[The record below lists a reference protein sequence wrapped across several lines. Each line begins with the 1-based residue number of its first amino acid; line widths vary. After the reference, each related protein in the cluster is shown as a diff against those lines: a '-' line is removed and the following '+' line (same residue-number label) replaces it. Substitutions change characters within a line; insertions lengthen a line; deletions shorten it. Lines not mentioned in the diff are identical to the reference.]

1 MPKIYKLAD
10 GSHINVEDAD
20 VKFFTSS
27 EMGKNAKEINFPT
40 EGKQKGATTKS
51 AVAAPNVNR
60 KPADKKN
67 TVSNSVNSSL
77 ASQKNKTLS
86 PEEKV
91 ASDIAAYT
99 ARRKAKGLNTIY
111 SPEQIKAKV
120 KIEADS
126 RKNKNT
132 IAPITSAEEEAYNKY
147 RQNRILTQEDVDQVT
162 FNVNKEKQFKTKAD
176 KVRDESWTDIGASI
190 ENFFTG
196 AEDEKYVPFEAER
209 KQALAEAKIKNQKL
223 TNEQLNTI
231 AERKYKFNQ
240 YKAAAN
246 KKSEQYLKDIGGDEQ
261 DLLES
266 RSKKSVAANKKRIAT
281 QSMLSKDLAGYDY
294 EFKKIEKELKAYGN
308 NPKFSTQ
315 DDVDLYNFKVKQLKD
330 IQGFA
335 KNTYEAYKG
344 NLEDYDK
351 SNDKL
356 GSPEEEYDLAKRHY
370 GFGWELTK
378 VVPAIENFV
387 EGAVGV
393 VSMLNDA
400 ATYFPR
406 KIANDLMGQETNF
419 LTEGTKSI
427 LEFKREREKIQEG
440 FYAKPREVENVE
452 TFMEK
457 GWDLVATQFP
467 NIILMALTG
476 GGSRAVTLAG
486 EEAVALAGKEAA
498 VAGTEAVVAGAEVAE
513 LAAGQ
518 AVNLGGRAAAT
529 EIAEGIG
536 AKLTNSAKWLDKL
549 KATRVGNTVVKA
561 ATLEGTAS
569 KTIAASAAGSK
580 YLDLADTNE
589 KGITNYS
596 PIQMVA
602 SSLLYGYAEG
612 AGENVTTDIFK
623 GAIRPLKALGNDV
636 SKQAFIDSL
645 KKETIASWFGK
656 RGMDML
662 NENISEQV
670 TNIAQNSIDK
680 FMLGKDVGILDNTG
694 TVFKDT
700 TLLTGLMLGA
710 PQIGGLAIKPFIQ
723 PTTQQ
728 KMRDNSSE
736 IARLMVNMNEP
747 NISPATL
754 KAYQSK
760 AEALTNENAAI
771 VQKTIDRIGGMP
783 DDTYKNM
790 LSLDQQQRDLQV
802 EAGKIMK
809 SNESEQSKAQSIS
822 ILSDQYKAKADQL
835 NDLQAN
841 IELMDGISSAYEPKV
856 RKDIYN
862 LLIKA
867 KDINTSMKSLNELQ
881 QTEAKQELKVIQDQ
895 LVSYSNSRVVSEA
908 ENKKNT
914 SLLNKNLAT
923 ASKLAEKI
931 RGGKEFNNA
940 VGEGQA
946 IVVANTTAEA
956 QAIYSQFLNNTGKED
971 SKFDSFGVK
980 LPNGQILIDKQ
991 YALAA
996 REFNVGGHEV
1006 LHVIL
1011 KSQFDDLDIK
1021 EATELKD
1028 KFISVLSDNE
1038 KIELFERLKAYT
1050 SDYLD
1055 ANPDEYLTQFFEIVA
1070 EGKLTWTEKLAD
1082 TFYKIG
1088 KLILPFLKQSGF
1100 QNLEFKDGKDVYDF
1114 IKSYNKD
1121 LRRGNLNERGIALG
1135 KKGIET
1141 ESEKESFSKDGL
1153 KDMASK
1159 IDRHVVGTGA
1169 KTNQEFRES
1178 PKTAGWFFEI
1188 EDNRQ
1193 FESYLKSMI
1202 TADKNLGGL
1211 DSDIK
1216 EDVLRQ
1222 LKETIQDRVLKNF
1235 TPVLD
1240 GKERSLFSYIYGKGD
1255 SNGTGGI
1262 AYKSLL
1268 DIKKKYATSTDN
1280 VSMDYSDG
1288 TTADF
1293 ADESITTEELTDL
1306 ALSGELEAQSS
1317 KLRKEIKA
1325 NGEIGINQALIDQLK
1340 SEVITSLESL
1350 GIEPTDKDYRKKLI
1364 DLYRAKLKAPIA
1376 KLIGGGDAYGKFLK
1390 DNKETLIDNLPVSYF
1405 VQIERLKPAEER
1417 IFSSPV
1423 KRLTTQAEIDKYT
1436 NLGLAYTESDASG
1449 PWLYKKLMPSDEAI
1463 AEFYGTNPGSKLG
1476 STKGTRKDELARII
1490 GVTLAS
1496 DMTPTV
1502 LREKEQA
1509 GDISTADK
1517 NKIAERLQR
1526 DPDLKFSKAANI
1538 ATAIFLLAEKP
1549 NYSRQNVLY
1558 RAFLNTLTPKEK
1570 AIVVN
1575 EFKFKRKPALEKIF
1589 SDIWESDKGV
1599 KYEKDVYVKL
1609 RSLANSK
1616 TGVLQFKDN
1625 NGKIV
1630 DTGYKL
1636 VDLTPDRFNR
1646 WKDDLVLKST
1656 EDGKSDVVNEL
1667 KSKESDPM
1675 GSTSNP
1681 DFIKPGVVSFKK
1693 DFNDYGI
1700 DGKKTMDE
1708 VVDKVLA
1715 NTNRTAFIN
1724 LLLSKLN
1731 DGSGDVI
1738 IKPGTNTIS
1747 ISTDFYKNEE
1757 FKRLKKLATTEVK
1770 KLNISAITKLNDK
1783 KHVLSIRGKAPIA
1796 FRKGDPSTGSPTFTG
1811 LDVLKGDSKVS
1822 VEFRTNA
1829 DPSDKT
1835 NRRVLLERAYFY
1847 LGDNVNIKPG
1857 KDISEDPIAFFNSIK
1872 QSRARNDI
1880 NTIAAIENSLD
1891 PNRKTKGISVLDFD
1905 DTLARTKSNVL
1916 YTMPQ
1921 GWSGKLNAEEF
1932 AASGEELLEA
1942 GAVFD
1947 FSEFSKVN
1955 EGSKGPM
1962 FGKAMKLASKFG
1974 NKDVYVLTARP
1985 ANSKFAIHQFLKEQG
2000 LNLRLDN
2007 IVGLGN
2013 SSAQAKAD
2021 WITAKAAEGY
2031 NDFYFSD
2038 DAIQNVE
2045 AVQKALDIPGV
2056 DSKVRQAIMK
2066 FSLSTKVNLDWE
2078 TNFGVT
2084 SADFKVGQYT
2094 YNVNMSSVK
2103 GYGIPGEANMDEA
2116 FEKIA
2121 NNLKLPVT
2129 YLTENDNIQWV
2140 GFTEKKLGFKILN
2153 TGNAF
2158 EVLGIVTN
2166 ALADYVQKNKV
2177 EGIAF
2182 GADNNEPSRIRLYK
2196 TLASTLGGR
2205 LGWEYTSV
2213 NSFNEDNGVVFVLTP
2228 SKNNSFKNQPKEVQ
2242 DVLNVVDV
2250 KSPMQQSKTKFSKGA
2265 SERFNKI
2272 IEANKG
2278 VEDFKVFSDITA
2290 RRRGAKKNLFDIYV
2304 PPSAADFE
2312 LLLYKFLGKGAEG
2325 EEQKRFFDDMLLKP
2339 YAHGNDLMDAA
2350 RQSIKNDFKELLNTF
2365 PGIKKKLESLIP
2377 DGDYTYD
2384 QAIRVA
2390 MWADEQVEIPG
2401 IAQRDIDRLVKLV
2414 NEDAQLKEFKDRL
2427 ILTGRQGK
2435 GWIAPEKFW
2444 DANTIIS
2451 DLHNLTEGIG
2461 RKKFLKEFIENVEQ
2475 IFGTWEE
2482 GRLVGPNMNKIE
2494 AVYGTNV
2501 REALEDVIYRMTA
2514 GKNRGYGSDK
2524 DTTAWNN
2531 WVNGSTG
2538 TIMFLNTR
2546 SAVLQLIGAFNFLN
2560 FRDNNPY
2567 AAAKAFANQK
2577 QYWEDFAT
2585 IWNSDK
2591 MKERRGGLKEDV
2603 AAAEIANA
2611 AAGSKNKV
2619 NAVVSYLLK
2628 IGYTPTQLADS
2639 FAIASGGSP
2648 FYRNRVKTYVK
2659 EGLSIQ
2665 EAEAKAWDDF
2675 TKVSDETQQSGDPR
2689 DISKQQASA
2698 AGRLLLTF
2706 QNTAMQQSRIVKK
2719 SFLDL
2724 KNGRG
2729 DAKTHVAKIAY
2740 YLAVQN
2746 IMFSVLQ
2753 QGLFAVMF
2761 DDDDDGKD
2769 AKAKKEE
2776 NKALGLAD
2784 DVLDTILRGTG
2795 FTGGIV
2801 ATLKNMALKYL
2812 DEKDKNFKADYAKVV
2827 LEGANISPPIGS
2839 KLRKLYSGFQQTKF
2853 DKDLIAKRGWG
2864 IMQDGRVHLGPNYSI
2879 TGKLVESTTNLP
2891 MDRFVNKVE
2900 NVSQALN
2907 SQNEAWQRVMV
2918 GLGWNPYSLGIE
2930 GSATDKVIREEA
2942 KAERKEAGLEKAKAT
2957 REATK
2962 RAEEEAFEKLPQ
2974 AEKDKIA
2981 LQKFNEKMKKFEE
2994 KVKKDALEEANMTPD
3009 EIALK
3014 KFQKKM
3020 ERKAKTAQYK
3030 ERKLRAQKIR
3040 DSINFDAYMKKKKQ
3054 N

>member
-40 EGKQKGATTKS
+40 EGKQKGVTTKS
-51 AVAAPNVNR
+51 AVVAPNVNR
-60 KPADKKN
+60 KQADKKN
-67 TVSNSVNSSL
+67 TALSSINSSS
-77 ASQKNKTLS
+77 ASPKSKALS

-99 ARRKAKGLNTIY
+99 ARRKAKGLNTFY
-111 SPEQIKAKV
+111 SQDQIKAKV
-120 KIEADS
+120 KAETAS
-126 RKNKNT
+126 RDKKEVVE
-132 IAPITSAEEEAYNKY
+132 PITSFEEEAYKKY
-147 RQNRILTQEDVDQVT
+147 KQNRLLTQDDVDQVA
-162 FNVNKEKQFKTKAD
+162 FNVSKEKQFKTKAD
-176 KVRDESWTDIGASI
+176 KVRDESWTGIGASI

-196 AEDEKYVPFEAER
+196 AEDEKYIPFAEER

-223 TNEQLNTI
+223 TAAQLEAI
-231 AERKYKFNQ
+231 AEKKYKFNQ
-240 YKAAAN
+240 YKLAAS
-246 KKSEQYLKDIGGDEQ
+246 KKSEQYLKDISGEEQ

-266 RSKKSVAANKKRIAT
+266 RSKKNVLANKKRIAT
-281 QSMLSKDLAGYDY
+281 QTMLSKDLAGYDY
-294 EFKKIEKELKAYGN
+294 ELKNKIKEVEAYGK

-315 DDVDLYNFKVKQLKD
+315 DEVDEFNFKVKELKD

-335 KNTYEAYKG
+335 KNTYEAYKS

-356 GSPEEEYDLAKRHY
+356 SSPEEEYDLAKRHY

-378 VVPAIENFV
+378 VVPAVENFV
-387 EGAVGV
+387 EGAVGIT
-393 VSMLNDA
+393 SMLNDA
-400 ATYFPR
+400 VTYLPR
-406 KIANDLMGQETNF
+406 KAVNSLLDKETNF

-457 GWDLVATQFP
+457 GWDLVASQVP
-467 NIILMALTG
+467 NIVLMALTG
-476 GGSRAVTLAG
+476 GGSKAVTLAG
-486 EEAVALAGKEAA
+486 EEAVALAGREAA
-498 VAGTEAVVAGAEVAE
+498 VAGTEAAIVGAEAAE
-513 LAAGQ
+513 LAASQ
-518 AVNLGGRAAAT
+518 ATNIGGKIIAT
-529 EIAEGIG
+529 EVVEGV
-536 AKLTNSAKWLDKL
+536 ATKLTNSAKWLDKL
-549 KATRVGNTVVKA
+549 RSTKVGNTLVKA

-569 KTIAASAAGSK
+569 KTIAASTAGNK
-580 YLDLADTNE
+580 YLELADTND

-612 AGENVTTDIFK
+612 AGENITTDIFK

-636 SKQAFIDSL
+636 SKQAFVESL

-700 TLLTGLMLGA
+700 TLLTSLMIGA
-710 PQIGGLAIKPFIQ
+710 PHVAGLAIKPFIQ

-728 KMRDNSSE
+728 QMRDNSSE

-760 AEALTNENAAI
+760 AEALTADNAAI

-783 DDTYKNM
+783 DNTYKSM
-790 LSLDQQQRDLQV
+790 LTLDQERRDLQV
-802 EAGKIMK
+802 EAGKIAK
-809 SNESEQSKAQSIS
+809 SNESEQSKAQAIS
-822 ILSDQYKAKADQL
+822 ILSDQYKSKSEQL

-881 QTEAKQELKVIQDQ
+881 QTEAKQELKLIQDKI
-895 LVSYSNSRVVSEA
+895 VGYSDARILNEA
-908 ENKKNT
+908 ENKKNV
-914 SLLNKNLAT
+914 SKLNKNLEF
-923 ASKLAEKI
+923 ASTLADKI
-931 RGGKEFNNA
+931 RGGQSFDNA
-940 VGEGQA
+940 VGEGRA
-946 IVVANTTAEA
+946 FIVANTEAEA
-956 QAIYSQFLNNTGKED
+956 QALYSKYLEQSGKADE
-971 SKFDSFGVK
+971 KFDGIGVK
-980 LPNGQILIDKQ
+980 LSNGQILINKE

-996 REFNVGGHEV
+996 QQFNVGGHEV
-1006 LHVIL
+1006 LHVVL
-1011 KSQFDDLDIK
+1011 QSQFNNLK
-1021 EATELKD
+1021 QEEATALKD
-1028 KFISVLSDNE
+1028 KFLNVLSD
-1038 KIELFERLKAYT
+1038 KERAM
-1050 SDYLD
+1050 LD
-1055 ANPDEYLTQFFEIVA
+1055 ARILAKDIDGNRFYSDAYLAKHPDEYLTQFFEVVA
-1070 EGKLTWTEKLAD
+1070 DGKLTWSDKLSD
-1082 TFYKIG
+1082 MFFKIG
-1088 KLILPFLKQSGF
+1088 KLILPFLKEEGF
-1100 QNLEFKDGKDVYDF
+1100 ANLEFKDGKDVYDF
-1114 IKSYNKD
+1114 IKSYSKD
-1121 LRRGNLNERGIALG
+1121 LRRSNIGERALALG
-1135 KKGIET
+1135 KKGVDVEA
-1141 ESEKESFSKDGL
+1141 SENAFSKYEL

-1159 IDRHVVGTGA
+1159 IDRHVVGTGVT
-1169 KTNQEFRES
+1169 TNQEFRES

-1188 EDNRQ
+1188 EENRQ

-1280 VSMDYSDG
+1280 VSIDYSDG

-1293 ADESITTEELTDL
+1293 ADDSITTEELADL
-1306 ALSGELEAQSS
+1306 ALAGEMEAPSS

-1325 NGEIGINQALIDQLK
+1325 NGEVGINQVLIDQLK
-1340 SEVITSLESL
+1340 TDVEISLENA
-1350 GIEPTDKDYRKKLI
+1350 GIDPTDKGYRKKLI

-1376 KLIGGGDAYGKFLK
+1376 KLIGGGDAYGQFLK
-1390 DNKETLIDNLPVSYF
+1390 DNKETLIENLPVSYF

-1449 PWLYKKLMPSDEAI
+1449 PWLYKKLMPSDEQV

-1502 LREKEQA
+1502 LREKEQS

-1517 NKIAERLQR
+1517 NKIAEKLQR
-1526 DPDLKFSKAANI
+1526 DPDLKFSKAMRQSFNLDEDAMRFTDSGQIDNAREGLKTVFKEMNTI
-1538 ATAIFLLAEKP
+1538 GVPPEEIVNYFIGTARSGWGQHGKVWVKSKRNKNEYAGSELDENGHWRYNRYLILGAADFFELLKESLP
-1549 NYSRQNVLY
+1549 N
-1558 RAFLNTLTPKEK
+1558 
-1570 AIVVN
+1570 
-1575 EFKFKRKPALEKIF
+1575 
-1589 SDIWESDKGV
+1589 SDIN
-1599 KYEKDVYVKL
+1599 YV
-1609 RSLANSK
+1609 
-1616 TGVLQFKDN
+1616 
-1625 NGKIV
+1625 NGKSTV
-1630 DTGYKL
+1630 D
-1636 VDLTPDRFNR
+1636 
-1646 WKDDLVLKST
+1646 
-1656 EDGKSDVVNEL
+1656 
-1667 KSKESDPM
+1667 
-1675 GSTSNP
+1675 
-1681 DFIKPGVVSFKK
+1681 
-1693 DFNDYGI
+1693 I
-1700 DGKKTMDE
+1700 DGKTINLDTVPTQNASTFKTGKMFLGKNKSIQE
-1708 VVDKVLA
+1708 RNEYAYKQQGHMLNIARVLRKLYSEGSLDA
-1715 NTNRTAFIN
+1715 NQTAMILATFNSATNALIRTAAPIVFVPKKIDPN
-1724 LLLSKLN
+1724 GNYRYEHFQTASSTLKEIADWVAKGGPESKLSDILNGFGVAIIPVTHDVILNDFWKSEGPMKKSRLLLSTHDSILRYKDKAFNDALKVKGLPSLN
-1731 DGSGDVI
+1731 
-1738 IKPGTNTIS
+1738 K
-1747 ISTDFYKNEE
+1747 
-1757 FKRLKKLATTEVK
+1757 
-1770 KLNISAITKLNDK
+1770 
-1783 KHVLSIRGKAPIA
+1783 VLQ
-1796 FRKGDPSTGSPTFTG
+1796 
-1811 LDVLKGDSKVS
+1811 KV
-1822 VEFRTNA
+1822 
-1829 DPSDKT
+1829 
-1835 NRRVLLERAYFY
+1835 
-1847 LGDNVNIKPG
+1847 
-1857 KDISEDPIAFFNSIK
+1857 
-1872 QSRARNDI
+1872 
-1880 NTIAAIENSLD
+1880 
-1891 PNRKTKGISVLDFD
+1891 DFD
-1905 DTLARTKSNVL
+1905 F
-1916 YTMPQ
+1916 
-1921 GWSGKLNAEEF
+1921 NAE
-1932 AASGEELLEA
+1932 S
-1942 GAVFD
+1942 
-1947 FSEFSKVN
+1947 
-1955 EGSKGPM
+1955 
-1962 FGKAMKLASKFG
+1962 
-1974 NKDVYVLTARP
+1974 NK
-1985 ANSKFAIHQFLKEQG
+1985 
-2000 LNLRLDN
+2000 
-2007 IVGLGN
+2007 
-2013 SSAQAKAD
+2013 
-2021 WITAKAAEGY
+2021 
-2031 NDFYFSD
+2031 
-2038 DAIQNVE
+2038 
-2045 AVQKALDIPGV
+2045 
-2056 DSKVRQAIMK
+2056 
-2066 FSLSTKVNLDWE
+2066 
-2078 TNFGVT
+2078 
-2084 SADFKVGQYT
+2084 T
-2094 YNVNMSSVK
+2094 Y
-2103 GYGIPGEANMDEA
+2103 
-2116 FEKIA
+2116 
-2121 NNLKLPVT
+2121 
-2129 YLTENDNIQWV
+2129 
-2140 GFTEKKLGFKILN
+2140 
-2153 TGNAF
+2153 
-2158 EVLGIVTN
+2158 
-2166 ALADYVQKNKV
+2166 
-2177 EGIAF
+2177 
-2182 GADNNEPSRIRLYK
+2182 
-2196 TLASTLGGR
+2196 
-2205 LGWEYTSV
+2205 
-2213 NSFNEDNGVVFVLTP
+2213 
-2228 SKNNSFKNQPKEVQ
+2228 KEVTEQ
-2242 DVLNVVDV
+2242 
-2250 KSPMQQSKTKFSKGA
+2250 KFSKA
-2265 SERFNKI
+2265 PSDTFNKI
-2272 IEANKG
+2272 IEENKG
-2278 VEDFKVFSDITA
+2278 VENFKIFSDITA

-2312 LLLYKFLGKGAEG
+2312 LLLYKFLGKGAKG
-2325 EEQKRFFDDMLLKP
+2325 EEQKRFFDEMLLKP

-2390 MWADEQVEIPG
+2390 MWAEEEVEIPG

-2414 NEDAQLKEFKDRL
+2414 NEDVQLKQFKDRL

-2435 GWIAPEKFW
+2435 GWITPEKFW

-2451 DLHNLTEGIG
+2451 DLHNLTEGVG

-2577 QYWEDFAT
+2577 QYWEDFVT

-2639 FAIASGGSP
+2639 FAIASGGAP
-2648 FYRNRVKTYVK
+2648 FYRNRVKSYIK

-2746 IMFSVLQ
+2746 VMFSVLQ

-2761 DDDDDGKD
+2761 DDDDDD
-2769 AKAKKEE
+2769 EKAKKEE

-2795 FTGGIV
+2795 FAGGIV

-2853 DKDLIAKRGWG
+2853 DRDLIAKRGWG

-2930 GSATDKVIREEA
+2930 GSATDKVIREDA
-2942 KAERKEAGLEKAKAT
+2942 KAERKEAGKEKAKAT

-2962 RAEEEAFEKLPQ
+2962 KAEEEAFEKLPQ

-2981 LQKFNEKMKKFEE
+2981 FKKFNEKMKKFEE
-2994 KVKKDALEEANMTPD
+2994 KVKKEALEEANMTPD
-3009 EIALK
+3009 EIALRKFEK
-3014 KFQKKM
+3014 KQ
-3020 ERKAKTAQYK
+3020 ERKAKSNLYK

-3040 DSINFDAYMKKKKQ
+3040 DSINFEAYMKKQKQ
-3054 N
+3054 K

>member
-51 AVAAPNVNR
+51 AVAAPNQNR
-60 KPADKKN
+60 KVADKKN
-67 TVSNSVNSSL
+67 TVLKSINSSS
-77 ASQKNKTLS
+77 ASQSKSNLT

-99 ARRKAKGLNTIY
+99 ARRKAKGLNTNY

-126 RKNKNT
+126 RKNKET
-132 IAPITSAEEEAYNKY
+132 IAPITSAEEEAYKKY
-147 RQNRILTQEDVDQVT
+147 RQNRILTQADVDEVA
-162 FNVNKEKQFKTKAD
+162 FNVAKEKEFKTKAD
-176 KVRDESWTDIGASI
+176 KIRDESWTGIGAAV
-190 ENFFTG
+190 ENLFTSDS
-196 AEDEKYVPFEAER
+196 EDKYVPFAAER

-223 TNEQLNTI
+223 TKEQLDII
-231 AERKYKFNQ
+231 AEKKYKFNQ
-240 YKAAAN
+240 YKNVVN
-246 KKSEQYLKDIGGDEQ
+246 KKSEQYLKDIDGDEQ

-266 RSKKSVAANKKRIAT
+266 RGKKSIIANKKRIAT
-281 QSMLSKDLAGYDY
+281 QNMLSKDLAGYDY
-294 EFKKIEKELKAYGN
+294 EFKKLQKELSAYGK

-315 DDVDLYNFKVKQLKD
+315 QEVDNYNFKVKELKD
-330 IQGFA
+330 LQGFA

-370 GFGWELTK
+370 GIGWELTK
-378 VVPAIENFV
+378 PLAYIENFV

-400 ATYFPR
+400 TTYLPR
-406 KIANDLMGQETNF
+406 KVANSMMGEETDF
-419 LTEGTKSI
+419 LTSGTKSI

-457 GWDLVATQFP
+457 GWDLVASQVP

-476 GGSRAVTLAG
+476 GGSKAVTLAG
-486 EEAVALAGKEAA
+486 EEAVALAGREAA
-498 VAGTEAVVAGAEVAE
+498 VAGTEAAVAGVEAAEVA
-513 LAAGQ
+513 AG
-518 AVNLGGRAAAT
+518 LGGKAIAT
-529 EIAEGIG
+529 EVAEGIG
-536 AKLTNSAKWLDKL
+536 TKLTNSAKWLDKL

-623 GAIRPLKALGNDV
+623 GAIRPLKALGDDV
-636 SKQAFIDSL
+636 SKQAFMESL
-645 KKETIASWFGK
+645 KKETIAKWFGK
-656 RGMDML
+656 KGIDML

-700 TLLTGLMLGA
+700 TLLTGLMIGA
-710 PQIGGLAIKPFIQ
+710 PQVAGLAIKPFIK

-736 IARLMVNMNEP
+736 IARLMVSMNDE
-747 NISPATL
+747 NITPATL
-754 KAYQSK
+754 KAYQAK
-760 AEALTNENAAI
+760 AQALTEENAVI
-771 VQKTIDRIGGMP
+771 VQTTIDRIGGMP
-783 DDTYKNM
+783 DNTYKNM
-790 LSLDQQQRDLQV
+790 LSLDQERRDLQV

-809 SNESEQSKAQSIS
+809 SNESEQSKAQAIN
-822 ILSDQYKAKADQL
+822 ILSEQYKAKAEQL

-881 QTEAKQELKVIQDQ
+881 QTEAKQELKGIQDQ
-895 LVSYSNSRVVSEA
+895 LVQYSDSRILNEA
-908 ENKKNT
+908 ENKKNN
-914 SLLNKNLAT
+914 SLLNKNLEF
-923 ASKLAEKI
+923 ASTLADKI
-931 RGGKEFNNA
+931 RGGVAFDNA
-940 VGEGQA
+940 IGEGKSL
-946 IVVANTTAEA
+946 IVANTEAEA
-956 QAIYSQFLNNTGKED
+956 QALY
-971 SKFDSFGVK
+971 SKFLEQSGKADEKFDGIGVK
-980 LPNGQILIDKQ
+980 LSNGQILINRE

-996 REFNVGGHEV
+996 NQFNVGGHEV
-1006 LHVIL
+1006 LHVVL
-1011 KSQFDDLDIK
+1011 QSQFNNLK
-1021 EATELKD
+1021 QEEATALKD
-1028 KFISVLSDNE
+1028 KFLSVLSE
-1038 KIELFERLKAYT
+1038 KERAL
-1050 SDYLD
+1050 LD
-1055 ANPDEYLTQFFEIVA
+1055 ARILAKDIDGTRFYSDAYLAKHPDEYLTQFFEVVA
-1070 EGKLTWTEKLAD
+1070 EGKLTWSDKLAD
-1082 TFYKIG
+1082 MFFKIG
-1088 KLILPFLKQSGF
+1088 KLILPFFKEQGF
-1100 QNLEFKDGKDVYDF
+1100 PNLEFKDGKDVYDF

-1121 LRRGNLNERGIALG
+1121 IRRGNINERALALG
-1135 KKGIET
+1135 KKGIDT
-1141 ESEKESFSKDGL
+1141 EASENAFSKFEL

-1159 IDRHVVGTGA
+1159 IDRHVTGTGVT
-1169 KTNQEFRES
+1169 TNQEFRES

-1188 EDNRQ
+1188 EENRQ

-1222 LKETIQDRVLKNF
+1222 LKETIQDRILKNY

-1280 VSMDYSDG
+1280 VSMDYQDG

-1306 ALSGELEAQSS
+1306 ALAGEMEAPSS
-1317 KLRKEIKA
+1317 KLRRELKA
-1325 NGEIGINQALIDQLK
+1325 NGKEGIDQDLIDQLRTDV
-1340 SEVITSLESL
+1340 EASL
-1350 GIEPTDKDYRKKLI
+1350 IEANIDPTDKGYRKKLI

-1390 DNKETLIDNLPVSYF
+1390 DNKETLIENLPVSYF
-1405 VQIERLKPAEER
+1405 VQIERLKPENER

-1509 GDISTADK
+1509 GEISTADK

-1526 DPDLKFSKAANI
+1526 DPDLKFSKAFRKILNLKNTEMSFSNSKQVGEARAGLVQLFKTLNSVEVIGDNKELRKISPKEIINYFVGTARGGWGSTSGEWEKGKFSPKAHLEILSPSKNEGKWRWNRYLMIGTVDFFNLFEAAFPELNIEYTKGSKYATIDSEKIDLDPTPPQTASDFAKGTMFIGKNKTIKERNDYAYKQQNHMKNI
-1538 ATAIFLLAEKP
+1538 ATALKDLYKTGMLNANQVGMILATFNSSTKALIRTAAPITHVPKVIDPNGEYRYEHYQTASTTLAE
-1549 NYSRQNVLY
+1549 
-1558 RAFLNTLTPKEK
+1558 
-1570 AIVVN
+1570 I
-1575 EFKFKRKPALEKIF
+1575 
-1589 SDIWESDKGV
+1589 
-1599 KYEKDVYVKL
+1599 L
-1609 RSLANSK
+1609 RWI
-1616 TGVLQFKDN
+1616 TD
-1625 NGKIV
+1625 
-1630 DTGYKL
+1630 DTGT
-1636 VDLTPDRFNR
+1636 VD
-1646 WKDDLVLKST
+1646 
-1656 EDGKSDVVNEL
+1656 
-1667 KSKESDPM
+1667 
-1675 GSTSNP
+1675 
-1681 DFIKPGVVSFKK
+1681 
-1693 DFNDYGI
+1693 
-1700 DGKKTMDE
+1700 
-1708 VVDKVLA
+1708 
-1715 NTNRTAFIN
+1715 
-1724 LLLSKLN
+1724 
-1731 DGSGDVI
+1731 
-1738 IKPGTNTIS
+1738 
-1747 ISTDFYKNEE
+1747 
-1757 FKRLKKLATTEVK
+1757 
-1770 KLNISAITKLNDK
+1770 
-1783 KHVLSIRGKAPIA
+1783 
-1796 FRKGDPSTGSPTFTG
+1796 
-1811 LDVLKGDSKVS
+1811 
-1822 VEFRTNA
+1822 
-1829 DPSDKT
+1829 
-1835 NRRVLLERAYFY
+1835 
-1847 LGDNVNIKPG
+1847 
-1857 KDISEDPIAFFNSIK
+1857 
-1872 QSRARNDI
+1872 
-1880 NTIAAIENSLD
+1880 
-1891 PNRKTKGISVLDFD
+1891 
-1905 DTLARTKSNVL
+1905 
-1916 YTMPQ
+1916 
-1921 GWSGKLNAEEF
+1921 
-1932 AASGEELLEA
+1932 
-1942 GAVFD
+1942 
-1947 FSEFSKVN
+1947 
-1955 EGSKGPM
+1955 
-1962 FGKAMKLASKFG
+1962 
-1974 NKDVYVLTARP
+1974 
-1985 ANSKFAIHQFLKEQG
+1985 
-2000 LNLRLDN
+2000 LDN
-2007 IVGLGN
+2007 ILNG
-2013 SSAQAKAD
+2013 
-2021 WITAKAAEGY
+2021 
-2031 NDFYFSD
+2031 
-2038 DAIQNVE
+2038 
-2045 AVQKALDIPGV
+2045 
-2056 DSKVRQAIMK
+2056 
-2066 FSLSTKVNLDWE
+2066 
-2078 TNFGVT
+2078 FGVAVIPV
-2084 SADFKVGQYT
+2084 SHDNILNKYYKSEGPKE
-2094 YNVNMSSVK
+2094 N
-2103 GYGIPGEANMDEA
+2103 GI
-2116 FEKIA
+2116 
-2121 NNLKLPVT
+2121 LKLGT
-2129 YLTENDNIQWV
+2129 YDNIQRYSDKE
-2140 GFTEKKLGFKILN
+2140 FNKALKAEKLKPLNEIL
-2153 TGNAF
+2153 
-2158 EVLGIVTN
+2158 VKV
-2166 ALADYVQKNKV
+2166 DYDFDAQKV
-2177 EGIAF
+2177 SE
-2182 GADNNEPSRIRLYK
+2182 
-2196 TLASTLGGR
+2196 
-2205 LGWEYTSV
+2205 
-2213 NSFNEDNGVVFVLTP
+2213 
-2228 SKNNSFKNQPKEVQ
+2228 Q
-2242 DVLNVVDV
+2242 
-2250 KSPMQQSKTKFSKGA
+2250 KFSKAPGKT
-2265 SERFNKI
+2265 FNEI

-2278 VEDFKVFSDITA
+2278 VSSVKVFSDITA
-2290 RRRGAKKNLFDIYV
+2290 RRRGAKTNIFDVYV

-2312 LLLYKFLGKGAEG
+2312 LLLYKFLGKGKEG
-2325 EEQKRFFDDMLLKP
+2325 EEQKKFFDEMLLKP

-2350 RQSIKNDFKELLNTF
+2350 RQSIKNGFKELLDAF
-2365 PGIKKKLESLIP
+2365 PGIKKKLETLIP

-2390 MWADEQVEIPG
+2390 MWADEEVEIPG
-2401 IAQRDIDRLVKLV
+2401 ISKRDIDKLVKLV

-2427 ILTGRQGK
+2427 IVTGRQGK
-2435 GWIAPEKFW
+2435 GWISPEKFW

-2451 DLHNLTEGIG
+2451 DLHNLTEGVG
-2461 RKKFLKEFIENVEQ
+2461 RKKFLSEFIENVEE
-2475 IFGTWEE
+2475 IFGKWEE

-2560 FRDNNPY
+2560 LRDNNPY

-2639 FAIASGGSP
+2639 FAIASGGAP
-2648 FYRNRVKTYVK
+2648 YYRNRIKSYIK
-2659 EGLSIQ
+2659 EGLSEQ
-2665 EAEAKAWDDF
+2665 EAQDKAWDDF
-2675 TKVSDETQQSGDPR
+2675 TKISDETQQSGDPR

-2706 QNTAMQQSRIVKK
+2706 QNTAMQQARIVKK

-2740 YLAVQN
+2740 YLAIQN
-2746 IMFSVLQ
+2746 VMFSVLQ
-2753 QGLFAVMF
+2753 QGLFAAFF
-2761 DDDDDGKD
+2761 DDDEEKD

-2784 DVLDTILRGTG
+2784 DVLDTILRGSG
-2795 FTGGIV
+2795 FTGGII
-2801 ATLKNMALKYL
+2801 ATLKNMGLKYL

-2853 DKDLIAKRGWG
+2853 DRDLIAKRGWG

-2918 GLGWNPYSLGIE
+2918 GLGWNPYSLGID
-2930 GSATDKVIREEA
+2930 GSAADKVIKEEA
-2942 KAERKEAGLEKAKAT
+2942 KAERKEQGVEKAKAT

-2962 RAEEEAFEKLPQ
+2962 KAEEEAYEKLPQ

-2981 LQKFNEKMKKFEE
+2981 FQKFNEKMKKFEE
-2994 KVKKDALEEANMTPD
+2994 KVKKEALEEANMTPD
-3009 EIALK
+3009 QIALR
-3014 KFQKKM
+3014 KFQKKQ
-3020 ERKAKTAQYK
+3020 ERKAKSNLYK

-3040 DSINFDAYMKKKKQ
+3040 DSINFDAYMKKQKNK
-3054 N
+3054 